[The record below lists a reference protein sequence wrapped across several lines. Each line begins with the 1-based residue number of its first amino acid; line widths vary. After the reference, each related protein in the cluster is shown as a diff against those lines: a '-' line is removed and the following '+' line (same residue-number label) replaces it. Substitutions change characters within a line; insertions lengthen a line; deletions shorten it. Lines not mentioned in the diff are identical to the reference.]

1 MFENVYVIIKNMQ
14 EGQEVNGG
22 LNAGWNLNGGIN
34 SENEVVSMSLDA
46 VPSGTGD
53 IELGGHSE
61 ENRKKKRRFIIAGCI
76 CLAFALLVGIVFV
89 RQSGLLDK
97 IINGD
102 RMKNDELIEKLDQ
115 ANHDLL
121 NFTSWYNEAFTVGVD
136 GRGGAMVVSMESFEE
151 FEEDYAEVEKEL
163 EELPSVEKTRIKNE
177 EKSLYTELTN
187 EMRERFNK
195 AKGGIELSKKFN
207 EAFFWPI
214 EEYYNEV
221 GNDDARLAERKELI
235 NDERNEVAGVA
246 SILDEL
252 YQLVISGADE
262 ESLENFLNSH
272 DDLVVNYSNC
282 FKKVDGLNEFYDKV
296 NEFME
301 DIKK

>member
-1 MFENVYVIIKNMQ
+1 MFENVYVIIKYMQ
-14 EGQEVNGG
+14 EGQEANGG

-34 SENEVVSMSLDA
+34 SENVVIPKSLDT

-61 ENRKKKRRFIIAGCI
+61 DNRKKKRKFIIVGCI
-76 CLAFALLVGIVFV
+76 CLAFALLVGIVFI
-89 RQSGLLDK
+89 RQSELLDRMF
-97 IINGD
+97 NGD
-102 RMKNDELIEKLDQ
+102 KIKNDELIEKLDQ

-187 EMRERFNK
+187 EMRERLNK

-221 GNDDARLAERKELI
+221 GNDDTRLAERTELI
-235 NDERNEVAGVA
+235 NDERKEVAGVA

-282 FKKVDGLNEFYDKV
+282 FKRIDDPDKFYDRV
-296 NEFME
+296 NEHVKRIE
-301 DIKK
+301 